1 VAQGGGVSLFD
12 DDRPGEEEGTRPDPR
27 ERPEDPAGTKPRHD
41 PDALL
46 PHTRESLLTAN
57 SADAAAGPESEPD
70 VLPEKVVAATEPEAA
85 EPVEGNAP
93 HAARFQFVYGV
104 LIGVGIAALVAAV
117 LAFSGSNDRTQTV
130 QLSNWSAW
138 QPTRGAGDPIQQ
150 IIDHVG
156 PEYRLA
162 SGKQAVAV
170 TGGPS
175 QVQGIP
181 LVVALRS
188 DPANNGDV
196 SILDNKN
203 VVLYRM
209 CGLGKDCSIKEGKP
223 SKERGLLMRREA
235 LELALYTFNYVAD
248 IDAVTILM
256 PPAADPKTKKLSHVA
271 LLFRPQDVQPSLQNP
286 LADTLPGP
294 TPSVRTLP
302 RSPNVSVIKAITGS
316 LQYDFSITQDN
327 ANNRGYLVL
336 DTIP

>member
-1 VAQGGGVSLFD
+1 MSLFD
-12 DDRPGEEEGTRPDPR
+12 DERRDDDTDGTRPDPR
-27 ERPEDPAGTKPRHD
+27 ERPEDPAGTKPRHN

-57 SADAAAGPESEPD
+57 SAVAADGLEDEPEA
-70 VLPEKVVAATEPEAA
+70 LPEKVAAGTDPAPA
-85 EPVEGNAP
+85 GPVDGQPP

-117 LAFSGSNDRTQTV
+117 VAFSGGNKTQTIE
-130 QLSNWSAW
+130 LSTWSAW
-138 QPTRGAGDPIQQ
+138 HPARGAGDPIQQ
-150 IIDHVG
+150 IIDHVS

-170 TGGPS
+170 TGGPA
-175 QVQGIP
+175 QIEGIP

-223 SKERGLLMRREA
+223 SRERGLLMRREA

-286 LADTLPGP
+286 LVDTLPGP
-294 TPSVRTLP
+294 TPSVKTLL
-302 RSPNVSVIKAITGS
+302 RSPNLPVISSITQS

>member
-1 VAQGGGVSLFD
+1 MSLFD
-12 DDRPGEEEGTRPDPR
+12 DTRTEDDEGARPDPR

-46 PHTRESLLTAN
+46 PHTRESLLVERSGLN
-57 SADAAAGPESEPD
+57 GDSPGAGEMAED
-70 VLPEKVVAATEPEAA
+70 GPEKVTAHAEPAAAT
-85 EPVEGNAP
+85 VEGHAP

-104 LIGVGIAALVAAV
+104 LIGVAIAALAAAV
-117 LAFSGSNDRTQTV
+117 IAFSGGDKSQTV
-130 QLSNWSAW
+130 ALSTWSSW

-150 IIDHVG
+150 IVDHVA

-175 QVQGIP
+175 QIEGIP
-181 LVVALRS
+181 LVVAVRS
-188 DPANNGDV
+188 DPAHNGDV
-196 SILDNKN
+196 SILDNKK

-209 CGLGKDCSIKEGKP
+209 CGLGKDCTIKEGKP

-248 IDAVTILM
+248 IDAVTVLM

-286 LADTLPGP
+286 LVDTLPGP
-294 TPSVRTLP
+294 TPSVKTLM
-302 RSPNVSVIKAITGS
+302 RSRNLPVIDSITRP
-316 LQYDFSITQDN
+316 LQFDFSVTQDN

-336 DTIP
+336 DTIK

>member
-1 VAQGGGVSLFD
+1 MSLFD
-12 DDRPGEEEGTRPDPR
+12 DEPRDEDAAEGTRPDPR

-46 PHTRESLLTAN
+46 PHTRESLLAAQSTVT
-57 SADAAAGPESEPD
+57 ADAIADEPE
-70 VLPEKVVAATEPEAA
+70 VLPEKVEQRTAPATGSALDGAP
-85 EPVEGNAP
+85 P
-93 HAARFQFVYGV
+93 HAARFQFVYGI
-104 LIGVGIAALVAAV
+104 LIGVGIAALAAAV
-117 LAFSGSNDRTQTV
+117 LAFSGSDKPQTV
-130 QLSNWSAW
+130 ALSSWSSW

-156 PEYRLA
+156 PEYRLG
-162 SGKQAVAV
+162 SGKQAVAI

-175 QVQGIP
+175 QVEGIP

-188 DPANNGDV
+188 DPANHGDV

-223 SKERGLLMRREA
+223 SRERGLLMRREA

-256 PPAADPKTKKLSHVA
+256 PPAIDAKTKKPSHVA
-271 LLFRPQDVQPSLQNP
+271 LLFRPEDVQPSLQNP
-286 LADTLPGP
+286 LTDTLPGP
-294 TPSVRTLP
+294 TPSVKTLL
-302 RSPNVSVIKAITGS
+302 RSRNLPVIDTITRP
-316 LQYDFSITQDN
+316 LQFDFSVTQDN

-336 DTIP
+336 DTIR

>member
-1 VAQGGGVSLFD
+1 MSLFD
-12 DDRPGEEEGTRPDPR
+12 DERRDEDRPDGSRPDPR

-41 PDALL
+41 PEALL
-46 PHTRESLLTAN
+46 PHTREPLLTAH
-57 SADAAAGPESEPD
+57 SEVTADALEDTPPAGPEKVEADPEP
-70 VLPEKVVAATEPEAA
+70 VAAAA
-85 EPVEGNAP
+85 IDGPPP
-93 HAARFQFVYGV
+93 HAARFQFFYGI
-104 LIGVGIAALVAAV
+104 LIGVAVAALAAAV
-117 LAFSGSNDRTQTV
+117 LAFSGDDKPQKVS
-130 QLSNWSAW
+130 LSNWSAW

-150 IIDHVG
+150 IIDHVA
-156 PEYRLA
+156 PEYRLG

-175 QVQGIP
+175 AIEGIP

-188 DPANNGDV
+188 DPANHGDV

-223 SKERGLLMRREA
+223 SRERGLLMRREA

-256 PPAADPKTKKLSHVA
+256 PPAMDPKTKKFSHVA

-286 LADTLPGP
+286 LVDTLPGP
-294 TPSVRTLP
+294 TPSVKTLL
-302 RSPNVSVIKAITGS
+302 RSRNLPVIDSITRP
-316 LQYDFSITQDN
+316 LQFDFSVTQDN

-336 DTIP
+336 DTIK

>member
-1 VAQGGGVSLFD
+1 MSLFD
-12 DDRPGEEEGTRPDPR
+12 DRRDDDLPEGSRPDPR

-41 PDALL
+41 PDMLL
-46 PHTRESLLTAN
+46 PHTRESLLAGEARTGSGPAAHV
-57 SADAAAGPESEPD
+57 ADELAPESEP
-70 VLPEKVVAATEPEAA
+70 EPEPAA
-85 EPVEGNAP
+85 SVEAGHPP
-93 HAARFQFVYGV
+93 HAARFQFVYGI
-104 LIGVGIAALVAAV
+104 LIGVGIAALAAAV
-117 LAFSGSNDRTQTV
+117 LAFSGSGDKSQTV
-130 QLSNWSAW
+130 ALSSWSSW

-156 PEYRLA
+156 PEYRLG

-175 QVQGIP
+175 QIQGIP

-188 DPANNGDV
+188 DPANHGDV

-209 CGLGKDCSIKEGKP
+209 CGLGKDCSIKEGQP

-256 PPAADPKTKKLSHVA
+256 PPAIDPKTKKPSHVA

-294 TPSVRTLP
+294 TPSVKTLL
-302 RSPNVSVIKAITGS
+302 RSRNLPVIDSITRP
-316 LQYDFSITQDN
+316 LQFDFSVTQDN

-336 DTIP
+336 DTIK

>member
-1 VAQGGGVSLFD
+1 MSLFD
-12 DDRPGEEEGTRPDPR
+12 DNRPDDDAEGTRPDPR

-46 PHTRESLLTAN
+46 PHTRESLLVAR
-57 SADAAAGPESEPD
+57 SQVAADNVEDAPEAR
-70 VLPEKVVAATEPEAA
+70 PEKVTADA
-85 EPVEGNAP
+85 EPAAAAVDGHAP

-104 LIGVGIAALVAAV
+104 LIGVAIAALAAAV
-117 LAFSGSNDRTQTV
+117 IAFSGSDKSQTIE
-130 QLSNWSAW
+130 LSTWSAW
-138 QPTRGAGDPIQQ
+138 HPTKGAGDPIQQ
-150 IIDHVG
+150 IIDHVA

-175 QVQGIP
+175 QIEGIP

-188 DPANNGDV
+188 DPAHNGDV

-203 VVLYRM
+203 VALYRM
-209 CGLGKDCSIKEGKP
+209 CGLGKDCTIKEGKP

-248 IDAVTILM
+248 IDAVTVLM

-271 LLFRPQDVQPSLQNP
+271 LLFRLQDVQPSLQNP
-286 LADTLPGP
+286 LVDTLPGP
-294 TPSVRTLP
+294 TPSVKNLMRSRNLP
-302 RSPNVSVIKAITGS
+302 VIDSITRP
-316 LQYDFSITQDN
+316 LQFDFSVTQDN

-336 DTIP
+336 DTIK

>member
-1 VAQGGGVSLFD
+1 MTDEPRQSLFEPTPED
-12 DDRPGEEEGTRPDPR
+12 DEAELRPALRD
-27 ERPEDPAGTKPRHD
+27 RPEDPAGTKPRHD

-46 PHTRESLLTAN
+46 PKTHEPLLLPAVDRAPGDVDEN
-57 SADAAAGPESEPD
+57 AIEEGDVPDPAAVPAGP
-70 VLPEKVVAATEPEAA
+70 
-85 EPVEGNAP
+85 AP
-93 HAARFQFVYGV
+93 HAARFQFFYGI
-104 LIGVGIAALVAAV
+104 LIGIAIAALAAAV
-117 LAFSGSNDRTQTV
+117 LAFSGDDKPQTV
-130 QLSNWSAW
+130 ALSNWSAW
-138 QPTRGAGDPIQQ
+138 HPTRGAGDPIQQ
-150 IIDHVG
+150 IIDHVA
-156 PEYRLA
+156 PEYRLG

-175 QVQGIP
+175 QIEGIP

-223 SKERGLLMRREA
+223 SRERGLLMRREA

-256 PPAADPKTKKLSHVA
+256 PPAVDPKTHKLSHVA
-271 LLFRPQDVQPSLQNP
+271 LLFRPDDVGPSLQNP
-286 LADTLPGP
+286 LSQTLPGP
-294 TPSVRTLP
+294 TPSTKTLL
-302 RSPNVSVIKAITGS
+302 RSRNLPVIDSITRPLQFGFSV
-316 LQYDFSITQDN
+316 TQDN

-336 DTIP
+336 DTIK